1 MIKFSE
7 QHLQIIRTHAENIY
21 PEECCGI
28 ILGYLANEGKTTVEV
43 MPTENVWNTEASAE
57 FSGDVSRQAASLL
70 CERLRQR
77 EASPTRLRTPESK
90 KRQYTIAPQVMLQ
103 AQKQAR
109 DRSLNIIGIFHSH
122 PDHPAIPSECDRL
135 YAWQGYSYI
144 IVSVQNG
151 KATELRSWSLDD
163 THQFQAET
171 IENII

>member
-1 MIKFSE
+1 MIGLSQE
-7 QHLQIIRTHAENIY
+7 HLQTIRTHAEKIY

-28 ILGYLANEGKTTVEV
+28 ILGHMANEGKTTVEV
-43 MPTENVWNTEASAE
+43 MPTENAWNTEAGAE
-57 FSGDVSRQAASLL
+57 FCGDQTV
-70 CERLRQR
+70 
-77 EASPTRLRTPESK
+77 ESK

-109 DRSLNIIGIFHSH
+109 DRSLSIIGIFHSH
-122 PDHPAIPSECDRL
+122 PDCSAIPSECDRV

-151 KATELRSWSLDD
+151 KATEVRSWSLDN
-163 THQFQAET
+163 THQFQAEA

>member
-1 MIKFSE
+1 MIGLSQE
-7 QHLQIIRTHAENIY
+7 HLQTIRTHAEKIY

-28 ILGYLANEGKTTVEV
+28 ILGYVANEGKTTVEV
-43 MPTENVWNTEASAE
+43 MPTENAWNTEAGAE
-57 FSGDVSRQAASLL
+57 FCGDHTA
-70 CERLRQR
+70 
-77 EASPTRLRTPESK
+77 ESK

-122 PDHPAIPSECDRL
+122 PDCSAIPSECDRV

-151 KATELRSWSLDD
+151 KATEVRSWSLDN
-163 THQFQAET
+163 THQFQAEA